1 MSRFKIL
8 QTSFLIFLVKI
19 SIVLHL
25 EKVEKYSSWQKFQL
39 KKKYFTVDQAIRVR
53 VWPNLVLEELFLQIF
68 GKNMFI
74 QLFKDNFYNDVEWQT
89 DFYRI
94 SQVFNCD
101 WLKENSKISP
111 KLTPT
116 LSAWLLRSHLTFKSI
131 LRETV
136 FLDQLH
142 DFPLLSSNSF
152 SQLFLK
158 SKIM

>member
-8 QTSFLIFLVKI
+8 QALISIFLVKI
-19 SIVLHL
+19 SFVLDL
-25 EKVEKYSSWQKFQL
+25 EKVAKYSSWQKFQL
-39 KKKYFTVDQAIRVR
+39 KKKYFTADQAIRVR
-53 VWPNLVLEELFLQIF
+53 VWPNLVLEELFFLQIF
-68 GKNMFI
+68 GKNIFI
-74 QLFKDNFYNDVEWQT
+74 KLFKDNFYNDVEWQT

-116 LSAWLLRSHLTFKSI
+116 LSPWLLRSHLTFKSI

-142 DFPLLSSNSF
+142 DFPLNSF
-152 SQLFLK
+152 LEPFLK